1 MSDWIP
7 VPEFENVLIVLAE
20 LAETPEA
27 IADAPV
33 MGVLQ
38 QLKGWTNGTVYLFHN
53 PPEAGEVLEDVDPEM
68 AAQFA
73 LAAQMT
79 DDPAEVC
86 RDALR
91 RVFSRSVVQRVLV
104 VQVNEQGPSV
114 EMIDRL
120 FAELAS
126 ADLVW
131 AGEWPRNFGLGMKQY
146 YGELF
151 SDLESAKLDLRKIVT
166 DYAQQQNLSVIQ
178 HDSL

>member
-20 LAETPEA
+20 LADTPEA
-27 IADAPV
+27 IAENPA
-33 MGVLQ
+33 MSVLQ
-38 QLKGWTNGTVYLFHN
+38 SLKNWTNGTVYLFHA

-79 DDPAEVC
+79 EDPAEVC

-104 VQVNEQGPSV
+104 VQVNDQGPSV
-114 EMIDRL
+114 DRIDRL
-120 FAELAS
+120 FADLAA

-131 AGEWPRNFGLGMKQY
+131 AGEWPHSFALGMKQF
-146 YGELF
+146 YGEIF
-151 SDLESAKLDLRKIVT
+151 SDLETARRDLRKVV
-166 DYAQQQNLSVIQ
+166 DAYAQDHGLVTVH
-178 HDSL
+178 HDAL